1 MKTILRQCRVWAVI
15 GLIAVACADF
25 DDSAELSG
33 GSMWS
38 GEYGIERY
46 DGNDHH
52 SDVGVIQLFFVP
64 DGKKCSVAF
73 GYFGYKG
80 YCVFTAEWYEVRW
93 TRKNRFSLYSTSGG
107 QSLPCFSG
115 AIFGDNMKL
124 QALNCDSVASTYE
137 LVNVSYQY
145 D

>member
-1 MKTILRQCRVWAVI
+1 MRTSMRWIAALAVI
-15 GLIAVACADF
+15 GALAASCTDF
-25 DDSAELSG
+25 DDSGELYG
-33 GSMWS
+33 GTMWS
-38 GEYGIERY
+38 GEYVIV
-46 DGNDHH
+46 DGNQLYSH
-52 SDVGVIQLFFVP
+52 VGKIEMFFVP
-64 DGKKCSVAF
+64 GYNQCSVAF
-73 GYFGYKG
+73 GYKG
-80 YCVFTAEWYEVRW
+80 YSVFTAEWYEVRW